1 MSSQTSEIV
10 LRGSK
15 ISCAFLDL
23 IMAWP
28 LMSSL
33 KNISSLRPSSAKSA
47 KSKRIAA
54 SRIRSYLQGPYASVP
69 YATIVKNPQASVHKQ
84 FNRVAAAGYR
94 MGAMLEEFDKAFDG
108 NNSGGNNNSNDRSNS
123 DS

>member
-15 ISCAFLDL
+15 ISC
-23 IMAWP
+23 
-28 LMSSL
+28 L

-108 NNSGGNNNSNDRSNS
+108 NNSGG
-123 DS
+123 